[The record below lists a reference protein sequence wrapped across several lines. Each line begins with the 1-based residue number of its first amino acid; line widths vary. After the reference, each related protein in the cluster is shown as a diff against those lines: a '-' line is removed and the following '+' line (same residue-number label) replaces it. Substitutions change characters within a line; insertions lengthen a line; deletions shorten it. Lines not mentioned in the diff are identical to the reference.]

1 MAQHVGWRSFF
12 WFNVGLLGT
21 VFVLLVLFFPETKW
35 HRAHPNELKR
45 TQETSVSV
53 INEMNT
59 NESDLEKPTQVRQ
72 ENLTREETMERDPYL
87 GRGRPSKR
95 QFNIYQFHENWIKT
109 LLLNF
114 WIPWKLHLYPI
125 VEYAAFIVSWGA
137 SCYLTINLTQSQ
149 AFAAP
154 PYNFSSQTIGFFNF
168 AVWIGAL
175 IGMVTNG
182 PLSDWIS
189 MRATKKN
196 RGIREPEM
204 RLPAM
209 IPYLIISILGNFIVA
224 FGYEYKWDW
233 RVSFKHSCRM
243 PLS

>member
-12 WFNVGLLGT
+12 WLNVALLG
-21 VFVLLVLFFPETKW
+21 VVLVLLIFFFPETKW
-35 HRAHPNELKR
+35 HRVHPKEILQGQEASDNAING
-45 TQETSVSV
+45 TQA
-53 INEMNT
+53 

-72 ENLTREETMERDPYL
+72 ETLVLERDPYL
-87 GRGRPSKR
+87 GRGYPSKR
-95 QFNIYQFHENWIKT
+95 QFNIYQCHGQSIKT

-114 WIPWKLHLYPI
+114 WIPFKLHLFPI
-125 VEYAAFIVSWGA
+125 IEFAAFVVSWAA
-137 SCYLTINLTQSQ
+137 SCFLTINLTQSQ

-168 AVWIGAL
+168 AVWIGSF
-175 IGMVTNG
+175 IGLATNG

-204 RLPAM
+204 RLSAM

-224 FGYEYKWDW
+224 FGYQYKWDW
-233 RVSFKHSCRM
+233 RVSFTLMVVSFM
-243 PLS
+243 VSF